1 MEFVEV
7 SSRAE
12 LQSLEAELARERAT
26 PGSKVE
32 ICDLGAS
39 GFDARYVVARDGDVI
54 AGAATM
60 VEESWELHKLY
71 VRPDYRKD
79 GLGAKLADQALL
91 FARENGFE
99 ELNIEMSGD
108 SEAFWDRW
116 VGDRPFEYYGER
128 KFSVILDCATPRTPA

>member
-12 LQSLEAELARERAT
+12 LQSLEAELVRERAS

-32 ICDLGAS
+32 ICDLGA
-39 GFDARYVVARDGDVI
+39 GFDARYIVAKDGDVI

-60 VEESWELHKLY
+60 VEACWELHKLY

-91 FARENGFE
+91 FARDNGFE

-108 SEAFWDRW
+108 SAAFWDRW
-116 VGDRPFEYYGER
+116 VGDRPFEYHGER
-128 KFSVILDCATPRTPA
+128 RFSMNLVSAAVPTSG

>member
-12 LQSLEAELARERAT
+12 LQSLEAELVRERAS

-39 GFDARYVVARDGDVI
+39 GLEARYVVARDGDVI
-54 AGAATM
+54 AGAATI
-60 VEESWELHKLY
+60 VEASSELHKLY
-71 VRPDYRKD
+71 VRPDYRKA

-91 FARENGFE
+91 FARDNGFA

-116 VGDRPFEYYGER
+116 VGDRPFEYHGER
-128 KFSVILDCATPRTPA
+128 KFSVTLDCGASPSPA